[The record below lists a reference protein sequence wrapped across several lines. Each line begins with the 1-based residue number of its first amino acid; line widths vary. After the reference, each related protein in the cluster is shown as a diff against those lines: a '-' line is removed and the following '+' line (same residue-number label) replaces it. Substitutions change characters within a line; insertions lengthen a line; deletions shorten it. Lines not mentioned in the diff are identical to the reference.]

1 MVEDETYAATRIRLD
16 SGDRLV
22 FYTDGLTEA
31 ESPDGE
37 PFSVDRVKER
47 LAEDREGDVE
57 PWTEKLLESVRRRR
71 GRAELQDDLTV
82 VCLDI
87 P

>member
-1 MVEDETYAATRIRLD
+1 MSEILD
-16 SGDRLV
+16 AGGLISLESGDRLV

-37 PFSVDRVKER
+37 RFSVDRVKKL
-47 LAEDREGDVE
+47 LAEDRESDVE
-57 PWTEKLLESVRRRR
+57 QWTEALLESVRRWR
-71 GRAELQDDLTV
+71 GRIELQDDLTV
-82 VCLDI
+82 VSLDV